1 MQAAHGWFPGACH
14 TFQRRGRGHRGKATD
29 PVLGLLGMPHICV
42 SYTNMRLQTQG
53 ANASALLSAVV
64 RLPQEVG
71 PVASALG
78 ALLRDD
84 MVLTA
89 EHLHDIPYH
98 LYQ

>member
-1 MQAAHGWFPGACH
+1 
-14 TFQRRGRGHRGKATD
+14 
-29 PVLGLLGMPHICV
+29 
-42 SYTNMRLQTQG
+42 MRLQTQG